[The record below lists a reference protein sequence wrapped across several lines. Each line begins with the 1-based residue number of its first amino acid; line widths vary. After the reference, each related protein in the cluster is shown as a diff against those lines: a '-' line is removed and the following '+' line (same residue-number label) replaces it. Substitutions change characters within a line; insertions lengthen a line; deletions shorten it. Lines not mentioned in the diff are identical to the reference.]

1 MDNKNNNNNDDKYDE
16 QTNPDGI
23 INRVFFS
30 KYTCVKK
37 LGEGSFG
44 MIYKAEYNREYF
56 ALKFENRKKG
66 QGLLE
71 NEAAIMSYLKG
82 PNIPFIKTYG
92 YSGTYNVIVMQ
103 LLGKSLEDLFNVY
116 KSFSLKTICMLAVQ
130 MISVLEFI
138 HNKHIIHRDMK
149 PDNFVMG
156 LDDLSQHVYLLDF
169 GLAKKY
175 RSSRTLEQ
183 YPLVNKKKLTGT
195 ARYASINALTGYE
208 QSRRDD
214 LEACAYVLVYL
225 LKGRLPWQ
233 GLQAKSKGERYKKI
247 LDKKKETTSEEL
259 CYGLPKEFE
268 RLVTYTKGLEY
279 TEEPDYEEMKKM
291 FREIMVRERMNWD
304 YVYEW
309 TTKDEIRS
317 RKDTTLRSDDD
328 TGIGAHVRN
337 GSGVKGSNG
346 DKRHSRGKGNDQAVI
361 YHTATDGNLQT
372 RVTTVVNNNGNGK
385 GSNSSNNNNGKDKGR
400 EGDEDDKKC
409 CVVF

>member
-1 MDNKNNNNNDDKYDE
+1 MDNNDDNNDDKYDE

-23 INRVFFS
+23 LNRVFFS
-30 KYTCVKK
+30 KYVCIKK

-44 MIYKAEYNREYF
+44 MIYKAEYNKEYY
-56 ALKFENRKKG
+56 ALKLENRKKG
-66 QGLLE
+66 QNLLE

-82 PNIPFIKTYG
+82 PNIPYIKTYG
-92 YSGTYNVIVMQ
+92 YSGIYNVIVMQ
-103 LLGKSLEDLFNVY
+103 LLGKSLEDLFNMY
-116 KSFSLKTICMLAVQ
+116 KAFSLKTICMIGVQ
-130 MISVLEFI
+130 MVSVLEFI
-138 HNKHIIHRDMK
+138 HNKHIVHRDMK

-214 LEACAYVLVYL
+214 LEACGYVLIYL

-247 LDKKKETTSEEL
+247 LDKKKDVTLEEL
-259 CYGLPKEFE
+259 CDGLPKEFE
-268 RLVTYTKGLEY
+268 RFITYTKGLEY
-279 TEEPDYEEMKKM
+279 TEEPNYEELKKL
-291 FREIMVRERMNWD
+291 FRDIMARGKMNWD

-309 TTKDEIRS
+309 TTKHEIRS
-317 RKDTTLRSDDD
+317 RKDMTLRSEED
-328 TGIGAHVRN
+328 TNTHVRN
-337 GSGVKGSNG
+337 GSTVKGYKGSNA
-346 DKRHSRGKGNDQAVI
+346 DKGNINERRNTHGNAKDQTVI
-361 YHTATDGNLQT
+361 YHTGTDGNLHT
-372 RVTTVVNNNGNGK
+372 RVTTVAHNNNDNERRA
-385 GSNSSNNNNGKDKGR
+385 R
-400 EGDEDDKKC
+400 EGDDDDKKC
-409 CVVF
+409 CTMF